1 MKKTLL
7 TSKNRDELKEQMEY
21 LKSNYQKL
29 HMKEK
34 ELCLI
39 WFDEK
44 GRIKVAGG
52 RTPTYW
58 ELDFG
63 KSGEI
68 TVKSCWTFID
78 WLQMG
83 LLVLANMIIV
93 GLVIW
98 GGGLTLAGLLFL
110 LVYISVQVVFWRYIY
125 VTSPLRTI
133 TRFVKKYL
141 GVYE

>member
-1 MKKTLL
+1 MKKTFL

-44 GRIKVAGG
+44 GRIKVTGG

-68 TVKSCWTFID
+68 TVKSCWNFID

-98 GGGLTLAGLLFL
+98 GGRINIGRSIVFVGLYIGSSSFLAL
-110 LVYISVQVVFWRYIY
+110 YICDKSFKNNYTFCKEIFGCV
-125 VTSPLRTI
+125 
-133 TRFVKKYL
+133 
-141 GVYE
+141 